1 VIGEIVVP
9 LLRMLAALSRSR
21 EFAPLVVGAE
31 ANIAILRFWIAT
43 SLVQAVV
50 QRE

>member
-21 EFAPLVVGAE
+21 EFALLVVGGRGKYC
-31 ANIAILRFWIAT
+31 NIAIWIAT